1 MAEKA
6 RAGKDP
12 GTSMTGESDIDDKV
26 IERIRGCVSTE
37 AALAL
42 LTEEQAKEVSR
53 VILDLALDHL
63 RKKADGR
70 IAIEMIIYTNVQGI
84 LAESEHAVMWL
95 AESGDFNGYE

>member
-1 MAEKA
+1 M
-6 RAGKDP
+6 
-12 GTSMTGESDIDDKV
+12 
-26 IERIRGCVSTE
+26 
-37 AALAL
+37 
-42 LTEEQAKEVSR
+42 
-53 VILDLALDHL
+53 ILDLALDHL